1 LLLLAS
7 YGTKCHIY
15 HKEQVVG
22 HVIEISD
29 ELFARM
35 QAFAA
40 PLVDTPETIMG
51 RALAALEAGSSVGP
65 QDVGSRIKSFNP
77 AAPPSLS
84 HTTPRRMVLAGRA
97 LPRSETYWNSL
108 MLAVIRKARDDGL
121 TPTQIQATLS
131 VNSVVGDKDFH
142 GYKFLP
148 DVGISVQGQDANSA
162 WRQTY
167 DLATTIG
174 VAVEVEF
181 VWQETPK
188 AAMPGVAGRFTVGGR
203 ECD

>member
-1 LLLLAS
+1 
-7 YGTKCHIY
+7 
-15 HKEQVVG
+15 VG
-22 HVIEISD
+22 HLIEISD

-40 PLVDTPETIMG
+40 PLVDTPETIIS
-51 RALAALEAGSSVGP
+51 RALAALESGGSVGL
-65 QDVGSRIKSFNP
+65 QDLGSRIKSFNP

-84 HTTPRRMVLAGRA
+84 HTTPKRMVLAGRT

-108 MLAVIRKARDDGL
+108 MLAVIRKARDEGL
-121 TPTQIQATLS
+121 TPKQIQAALS
-131 VNSVVGDKDFH
+131 VNSVVGNRDFN
-142 GYKFLP
+142 GYKFLS

-174 VAVEVEF
+174 IAIEVEF
-181 VWQETPK
+181 AWLDTPK
-188 AAMPGVAGRFTVGGR
+188 AAMPGVTGRFTVGGR
-203 ECD
+203 EHE